1 MPGGRPAVPRPTAD
15 EPAPLTRRRTRRSK
29 LEASSL
35 EGDFAPQAEPK
46 PVPAP
51 TQPQPP
57 LLDAAHSTRKV
68 GRVREFW
75 IDFLESTSN
84 AIIAAA
90 REIKVLPSL
99 EWEPELKQRF
109 FATGEKEPPRPVY
122 PDRRAELESAAAE
135 LARIRQTVQGRNPIE
150 AWFRNTCDSY
160 ETAARM
166 LAACGTDDFYRYS
179 RELYGDAGTKF
190 VDGVTTN
197 ADLAKHLAR
206 TLSIYRATALGVVDV
221 PRLKASEVA
230 PLLEQRFQ
238 KELPGEG
245 ITVTL
250 TDEIAS
256 KAIAGPDRVRL
267 RKDALLSEREVEI
280 LVHHEGLVHVATTIN
295 GRNQPHLKLLAKG
308 APRTMRI
315 QEGLAVFAEFMSGAI
330 DVDRVRRLAD
340 RTIAIEMSQNG
351 AGFVDL
357 YRFFRERGDERE
369 EAFDNAQRVVR
380 GGKVDGGAPFTKDVI
395 YLDGLTRIHGY
406 LHVAV
411 PRGRLDDVARL
422 FCGKIA
428 LEDLPALRELEVEGV
443 LAPPKHMPM
452 WAKDLRFL
460 AAYLAY
466 TNFLK
471 RLDLSS
477 LHTHF
482 SPLFASEDSEVASV
496 PDDE

>member
-1 MPGGRPAVPRPTAD
+1 MTGQN
-15 EPAPLTRRRTRRSK
+15 S
-29 LEASSL
+29 
-35 EGDFAPQAEPK
+35 
-46 PVPAP
+46 
-51 TQPQPP
+51 
-57 LLDAAHSTRKV
+57 
-68 GRVREFW
+68 
-75 IDFLESTSN
+75 IES
-84 AIIAAA
+84 
-90 REIKVLPSL
+90 
-99 EWEPELKQRF
+99 
-109 FATGEKEPPRPVY
+109 
-122 PDRRAELESAAAE
+122 
-135 LARIRQTVQGRNPIE
+135 
-150 AWFRNTCDSY
+150 WFRNTCDSY

-166 LAACGTDDFYRYS
+166 LAACGTEEFYRCS
-179 RELYGDAGTKF
+179 RELYGDAGTRF
-190 VDGVTTN
+190 VDGATTN
-197 ADLAKHLAR
+197 GDLAKHLAR
-206 TLSIYRATALGVVDV
+206 TLSIYRPTALGVHDV
-221 PRLKASEVA
+221 ARLRAAEVA
-230 PLLEQRFQ
+230 PVLQERFAR
-238 KELPGEG
+238 ELPGEG

-250 TDEIAS
+250 ADDIAL

-267 RKDALLSEREVEI
+267 RRDALLSDREVEI

-295 GRNQPHLKLLAKG
+295 GRNQPILRLLAKG

-340 RTIAIEMSQNG
+340 RTIAIEMSMNG
-351 AGFVDL
+351 AGFLDL

-422 FCGKIA
+422 FVGKIA
-428 LEDLPALRELEVEGV
+428 LEDIPALRELELDGV
-443 LAPPKHMPM
+443 LAPPKHMPL

-466 TNFLK
+466 STFLK
-471 RLDLSS
+471 RIDLSA
-477 LHTHF
+477 LHAYF

-496 PDDE
+496 PDEE